1 MSIGKSFHLP
11 AIQLRDFVPIKKI
24 GMMEDGNNG
33 FWGVNGM
40 GYWKNR
46 LLFELT
52 PGVANDIFHFIF
64 KWDG

>member
-40 GYWKNR
+40 GDGKNQPPAVQTVAVLLLARIWR
-46 LLFELT
+46 LS
-52 PGVANDIFHFIF
+52 
-64 KWDG
+64 